1 MTTTK
6 VPAGLPAQMLT
17 AAEAARVLNLS
28 LRSVRR
34 LIKDKKLPAIHV
46 GRLVRI
52 HPEALAA
59 LINGE

>member
-1 MTTTK
+1 MTTAE

-34 LIKDKKLPAIHV
+34 RIKEKKLPAIRV

-52 HPEALAA
+52 RPEALAA

>member
-34 LIKDKKLPAIHV
+34 LIKDKKLPAIRI
-46 GRLVRI
+46 GRPVRI
-52 HPEALAA
+52 RPEALSA

>member
-1 MTTTK
+1 MTTTE

-34 LIKDKKLPAIHV
+34 LIKEKKLPAIRI

-52 HPEALAA
+52 RREALAA

>member
-1 MTTTK
+1 MTTAE
-6 VPAGLPAQMLT
+6 VPAGLPAQMFT

-34 LIKDKKLPAIHV
+34 LIKEKKLPAIRID
-46 GRLVRI
+46 RLVRI
-52 HPEALAA
+52 RPEALAA